1 MKKNMGSTDK
11 IIRVV
16 LAAAIAVLYYMDYIS
31 GTLAYVLMAVAIILL
46 VTSLV
51 NFCPLYR
58 LLGTN
63 TCKIDPK

>member
-11 IIRVV
+11 IIRVII
-16 LAAAIAVLYYMDYIS
+16 AAVIGLLYYLDYIS

-58 LLGTN
+58 LLGTS
-63 TCKIDPK
+63 TCKMDPK

>member
-1 MKKNMGSTDK
+1 MKKNMGSADK

-16 LAAAIAVLYYMDYIS
+16 IAAVIGILFYLDYVS

-58 LLGTN
+58 LLGRS